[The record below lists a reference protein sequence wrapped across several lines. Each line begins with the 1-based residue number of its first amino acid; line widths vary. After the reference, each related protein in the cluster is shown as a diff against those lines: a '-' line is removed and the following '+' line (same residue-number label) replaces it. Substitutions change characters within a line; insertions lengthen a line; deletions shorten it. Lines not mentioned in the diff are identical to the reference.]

1 MPVIKVVVQELG
13 SGQFGSVVEV
23 LDLINKV
30 TKAEKTLKKKSKN
43 IYIVNY
49 IKKGIMMTKRLS
61 TKNLSQRTV

>member
-30 TKAEKTLKKKSKN
+30 TKAEKTLKK
-43 IYIVNY
+43 
-49 IKKGIMMTKRLS
+49 RE
-61 TKNLSQRTV
+61 